1 MPLWL
6 RNTVMMGVFLVWLVF
21 MAPVCYEYV
30 AHDFNPKYQPN
41 YIAFLIPGTTFVL
54 LSGRGLIFNVREGQV
69 GLAAEKKEVDRDTS
83 K

>member
-21 MAPVCYEYV
+21 MVPACYEYA
-30 AHDFNPKYQPN
+30 AHNFQQSYQPN
-41 YIAFLIPGTTFVL
+41 YIAFLIPGGTFVL
-54 LSGRGLIFNVREGQV
+54 LSGRGLIFNMREGQV
-69 GLAAEKKEVDRDTS
+69 GIAAEKKGDGNDIV